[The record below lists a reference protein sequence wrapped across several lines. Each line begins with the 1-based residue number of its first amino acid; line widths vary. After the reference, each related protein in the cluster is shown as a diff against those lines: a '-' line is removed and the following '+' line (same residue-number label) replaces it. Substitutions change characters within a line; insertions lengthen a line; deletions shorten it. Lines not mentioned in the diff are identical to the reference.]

1 MLTDIIHA
9 LVAPVVMISAN
20 GLICLALYNRLA
32 AIVNRLR
39 LFSREHFDTST
50 RLAAMTEDEKDG
62 LVVRQLQARL
72 ATLDRQFSTIMRR
85 ARLLRN
91 ALVLLLSAVLV
102 LLCCSL
108 ALGLALVLHGAEA
121 LALALFVVGVAFMIA
136 GTALA
141 IKELVIALEPIKAE
155 KGTLHEAVLILP
167 AECAGRHRKAQPI
180 SEGDR
185 SRIGQITWFQ
195 RA

>member
-32 AIVNRLR
+32 AVVNRLR
-39 LFSREHFDTST
+39 LFDREHFDTCT
-50 RLAAMTEDEKDG
+50 RLATMTADDQDG
-62 LVVRQLQARL
+62 PVVPHLQARL
-72 ATLDRQFSTIMRR
+72 LTLDKQFSTILRR

-108 ALGLALVLHGAEA
+108 ALGLALIIQGAEA
-121 LALALFVVGVAFMIA
+121 LALALFVLGVGCMIA
-136 GTALA
+136 GTVLA
-141 IKELVIALEPIKAE
+141 IKELVIALEPVMAE
-155 KGTLHEAVLILP
+155 KGTLHEAILALP
-167 AECAGRHRKAQPI
+167 AECNGPLRKA
-180 SEGDR
+180 S
-185 SRIGQITWFQ
+185 
-195 RA
+195 

>member
-9 LVAPVVMISAN
+9 LVAPVVMVSAN

-39 LFSREHFDTST
+39 LFYREHFEAST
-50 RLAAMTEDEKDG
+50 RLATMTEENKDG
-62 LVVRQLQARL
+62 QVVQHLQARL
-72 ATLDRQFSTIMRR
+72 TTLDRQFSTILRR

-102 LLCCSL
+102 MLCCSL
-108 ALGLALVLHGAEA
+108 VLGLALVVHGAEA
-121 LALALFVVGVAFMIA
+121 LALALFVVGVALMIA

-141 IKELVIALEPIKAE
+141 IMELAIALEPVKAE
-155 KGTLHEAVLILP
+155 KGMLHEAVLTLP
-167 AECAGRHRKAQPI
+167 AECTGQLRKA
-180 SEGDR
+180 E
-185 SRIGQITWFQ
+185 
-195 RA
+195 RARPQADTVVKQ

>member
-39 LFSREHFDTST
+39 LFYREHFDAGA
-50 RLAAMTEDEKDG
+50 RLTAMTSEAQDSP
-62 LVVRQLQARL
+62 VAQHLQARL
-72 ATLDRQFSTIMRR
+72 ATLDKQFSTILRR

-108 ALGLALVLHGAEA
+108 ALGLALVVQWAEV
-121 LALALFVVGVAFMIA
+121 LALALFVVGVMFMIV

-141 IKELVIALEPIKAE
+141 IKELTIALEPVKAE
-155 KGTLHEAVLILP
+155 KGTLHEAVLTSP
-167 AECAGRHRKAQPI
+167 AEYTGQHRKTQPARTHV
-180 SEGDR
+180 GT
-185 SRIGQITWFQ
+185 IGQQ
-195 RA
+195 